1 MFDEVTRKKAEDQSV
16 VVASMDDE
24 ELYGPEFYRL
34 GFGEAVERGLLTDY
48 KVIVLAV
55 HEDSV
60 SRHLQN
66 VLRDE
71 DGQLKIDYVAKP
83 VGFWKGMTTRGVELA
98 DADDTGHVA
107 PLKRAVGLAANI
119 RESQKISRSLELAS
133 GEIAE
138 ANSSNAANL
147 VIK

>member
-71 DGQLKIDYVAKP
+71 DGQLRIDYVAKP